1 MEKKDRIADEVRR
14 LREEG
19 VPAAEVAE
27 MFGVSRARIYQI
39 FPGKKGKGF
48 TPIKPDQNIYPMWR
62 NWMNE
67 NSVSVRMF
75 IRLMGLDLSSTTYN
89 NVYGWMRGRCYPS
102 KKNIDRIL
110 ETTGL
115 TYEQLFYQEEAV

>member
-1 MEKKDRIADEVRR
+1 MVNEKIRQLRDE
-14 LREEG
+14 G
-19 VPAAEVAE
+19 YSAKQVAE
-27 MFGVSRARIYQI
+27 MLGISRARVYQASRAKRLKQFKEI
-39 FPGKKGKGF
+39 APE
-48 TPIKPDQNIYPMWR
+48 TNIYPIWR

-67 NSVSVRMF
+67 NSVSIRMF